1 MIRYLLGYVLYL
13 FICRL
18 VGYVLY
24 RIRFRVDF
32 FKRIEVCYVIDII
45 LLSINLVNLVY
56 FYFSEINK
64 VILET

>member
-24 RIRFRVDF
+24 RIKFRFDF

-45 LLSINLVNLVY
+45 LLSVLI
-56 FYFSEINK
+56 
-64 VILET
+64 

>member
-18 VGYVLY
+18 VGYVLC

-45 LLSINLVNLVY
+45 LFNLVNLVY

>member
-45 LLSINLVNLVY
+45 LFNLVNLVY

>member
-18 VGYVLY
+18 VGYVLC

-45 LLSINLVNLVY
+45 LLSVLI
-56 FYFSEINK
+56 
-64 VILET
+64 